1 MNYPAV
7 PKLRDEVSRLKM
19 AFHYVIL
26 ACPESLLIVIA
37 ACLQSFFEER
47 FRTSRNDK
55 PDCRQAGG
63 NDNEK
68 R

>member
-1 MNYPAV
+1 MNIPTASC
-7 PKLRDEVSRLKM
+7 EVSILKM
-19 AFHYVIL
+19 AFHHVIRHSGL
-26 ACPESLLIVIA
+26 SRISLRIPMH
-37 ACLQSFFEER
+37 R
-47 FRTSRNDK
+47 DDK